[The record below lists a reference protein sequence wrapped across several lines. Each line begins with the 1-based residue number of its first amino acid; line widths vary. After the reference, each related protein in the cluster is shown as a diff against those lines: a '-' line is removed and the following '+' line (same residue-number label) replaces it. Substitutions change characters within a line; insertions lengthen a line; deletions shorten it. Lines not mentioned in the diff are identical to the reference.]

1 MVTFPLVI
9 LRMLKPTVGIMSSLN
24 WPDCRTTDRQTES
37 FNTVYIWCD
46 WDLLHHR
53 PNIPAAPQQ
62 VLMWLTAA
70 KHLNLCTDEPPEQV
84 CVLNTQTLLKQT
96 TWLDRMPDA
105 DWLRNWVLDWQM
117 LDRTSPPVR
126 LNLRHCVWS
135 DDTVFDTL
143 RLIKNVSAK
152 GTNVIKLKLMILGVW

>member
-1 MVTFPLVI
+1 MALQCHQRRSESHRDLLTLMVTFPLVI

-84 CVLNTQTLLKQT
+84 CVCVCWILKHCSG
-96 TWLDRMPDA
+96 RPH
-105 DWLRNWVLDWQM
+105 DWTECQM
-117 LDRTSPPVR
+117 LIGWETGFWIDRCWTGPP
-126 LNLRHCVWS
+126 HQS
-135 DDTVFDTL
+135 DSIWDTVSDP
-143 RLIKNVSAK
+143 
-152 GTNVIKLKLMILGVW
+152 MIL